1 MGRGIRKQGAAS
13 IFAGGFFRFAVYA
26 CVVCAV
32 IYVGKSAYDFGYAI
46 FDQIPVDDEDHGEDV
61 TVVIKDGASVYQI
74 GKILKSKGLIKDAK
88 VFVVQESLSNYKDK
102 LQSGTYIL
110 NTSMTTD
117 EMLAVLAR
125 EDMTGQPE
133 QDSTDSLDKGNTP
146 FLTQLEK
153 DAKENYVPIIRR
165 EMQSFLKVM
174 LQIASPHLIL
184 EVGTAVGFSTLLMS
198 EYAPKDCRIT
208 TIENYEKRIP
218 IAREN
223 FKKAGKEE
231 QITLLEGDAAQ
242 ILKTLEGSYDFIF
255 MDAAKAQ
262 YINFFPD
269 VLRLLKKGGIL
280 ISDNVLQDGDIIESH
295 FAVERRNRTI
305 YKRMREYLYVLKNH
319 EELETSII
327 PLGDGVTLS
336 IKK

>member
-61 TVVIKDGASVYQI
+61 TVVIKDGASVYRI

-133 QDSTDSLDKGNTP
+133 QDSTDSLDTSADGTDVQ
-146 FLTQLEK
+146 TTEEAVTDESQ
-153 DAKENYVPIIRR
+153 DASGEQAG
-165 EMQSFLKVM
+165 E
-174 LQIASPHLIL
+174 
-184 EVGTAVGFSTLLMS
+184 TA
-198 EYAPKDCRIT
+198 E
-208 TIENYEKRIP
+208 
-218 IAREN
+218 
-223 FKKAGKEE
+223 
-231 QITLLEGDAAQ
+231 
-242 ILKTLEGSYDFIF
+242 
-255 MDAAKAQ
+255 
-262 YINFFPD
+262 
-269 VLRLLKKGGIL
+269 
-280 ISDNVLQDGDIIESH
+280 
-295 FAVERRNRTI
+295 
-305 YKRMREYLYVLKNH
+305 
-319 EELETSII
+319 
-327 PLGDGVTLS
+327 
-336 IKK
+336 